1 MLGYEFIASK
11 IDQKIDIEWGG
22 QPGGKWTEEDQIRYH
37 NLRIASWTTGGYP
50 EWPQNLVDQRLGT
63 VEHEGILISYF
74 RFPLK
79 YLIQYLKDGGKGSKP
94 NILQED
100 GTSTWWAKL
109 GGVKFY
115 NEELLKGDPEEI
127 IQVTRMDMS

>member
-1 MLGYEFIASK
+1 MFGYEFIARK

-22 QPGGKWTEEDQIRYH
+22 QPGGKWTTEDVIRYDSF
-37 NLRIASWTTGGYP
+37 RIASWDTGGYP
-50 EWPQNLVDQRLGT
+50 EWPQNLVDQGIST
-63 VEHEGILISYF
+63 VEHDDILISKF

-79 YLIQYLKDGGKGSKP
+79 YLIQYLTDGGKESKP

-100 GTSTWWAKL
+100 GTFTWWAKL
-109 GGVKFY
+109 GGLKIY

>member
-1 MLGYEFIASK
+1 MS
-11 IDQKIDIEWGG
+11 
-22 QPGGKWTEEDQIRYH
+22 
-37 NLRIASWTTGGYP
+37 
-50 EWPQNLVDQRLGT
+50 T
-63 VEHEGILISYF
+63 VEHEGILISDF

-79 YLIQYLKDGGKGSKP
+79 YLVQYLKDGGKESKP

-109 GGVKFY
+109 GGLKIY

-127 IQVTRMDMS
+127 IQITRMDMS

>member
-1 MLGYEFIASK
+1 MLGYCFAARK

-22 QPGGKWTEEDQIRYH
+22 KPGGKWTAEDVIRYDS
-37 NLRIASWTTGGYP
+37 LRIASWDTGGYP
-50 EWPQNLVDQRLGT
+50 EWPQNLVDQGLSR

-79 YLIQYLKDGGKGSKP
+79 YLVQYLKDGGKEKKP

-109 GGVKFY
+109 GGLKIY
-115 NEELLKGDPEEI
+115 NEELLKSDPEEI

>member
-1 MLGYEFIASK
+1 MLGYEFIARK
-11 IDQKIDIEWGG
+11 IDQKIDIERGG

-50 EWPQNLVDQRLGT
+50 EWPQNLVDQGIST

-79 YLIQYLKDGGKGSKP
+79 YLIQYLKDGGIGSKP

-109 GGVKFY
+109 GGLKIY
-115 NEELLKGDPEEI
+115 KEELLEGDPEEI